1 MWTTRKDD
9 EKPQTPAPK
18 PQAPA
23 PTAAPSYQ
31 PAPTVET
38 PKMNNA
44 RAELAHIGK
53 SVVVKGELS
62 GSEDL
67 FVDGEVEG
75 SIELRNQSLTLGPN
89 SKIRA
94 SVFAKEVSVHGKV
107 DGNVTATNKVELK
120 KSAVFNGDIST
131 QRIVVEDGAFF
142 KGSIDIH
149 KGEPAKVQGASAS
162 GSSSA
167 GASQSGSPAV
177 AEQAKLL

>member
-1 MWTTRKDD
+1 M
-9 EKPQTPAPK
+9 ENP
-18 PQAPA
+18 
-23 PTAAPSYQ
+23 
-31 PAPTVET
+31 
-38 PKMNNA
+38 
-44 RAELAHIGK
+44 RADVAHIGK

-67 FVDGEVEG
+67 YVDGEVEG

-94 SVFAKEVSVHGKV
+94 TVFAKEVSIHGKV

-149 KGEPAKVQGASAS
+149 KGEPTRVQGASAS
-162 GSSSA
+162 SA
-167 GASQSGSPAV
+167 TSGGAPQSNSPV